1 MNSMQVAE
9 FISSIFSPPI
19 TAAFTFLALLIS
31 ERASNLLLLAI
42 VSLTFGTAI
51 PLAILYYLLRRGT
64 IPDLYVSARKS
75 RPVAFAGALL
85 SYLLGGIGLLL
96 AQAPPVVT
104 AAMFCYLGNSLTLML
119 ISYRW
124 KISVHT
130 SGIAGPAIA
139 LTYSLGVGAIA
150 LLCLTIPVGWARM
163 RLGAHTLAQVATG
176 ALLTIAITWLQLKV
190 YLVFL

>member
-1 MNSMQVAE
+1 MQVAE
-9 FISSIFSPPI
+9 SISKMFSPPI
-19 TAAFTFLALLIS
+19 TTAFTFLALLIS
-31 ERASNLLLLAI
+31 ERASNLLLLAM

-64 IPDLYVSARKS
+64 IPDLYVSERKS
-75 RPVAFAGALL
+75 RPVAFSGALL

-96 AQAPPVVT
+96 TQAPPVVT

-130 SGIAGPAIA
+130 SGIAGPAIV
-139 LTYSLGVGAIA
+139 LTYSLGGGAIT

-163 RLGAHTLAQVATG
+163 KMGVHTLAQVATG
-176 ALLTIAITWLQLKV
+176 ALLTIAITWLQLQV